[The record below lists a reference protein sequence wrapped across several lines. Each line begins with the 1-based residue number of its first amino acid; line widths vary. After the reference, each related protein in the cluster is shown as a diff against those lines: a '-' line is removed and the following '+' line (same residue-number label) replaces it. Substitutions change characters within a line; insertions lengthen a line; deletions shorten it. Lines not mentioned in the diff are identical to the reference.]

1 LAPAPYKERDF
12 GLRQQFDYEGTA
24 GRLLSSSYAPLEGHP
39 NYVPMMRQLERIFRA
54 HATNGQIEFEYI
66 TRVYYGRL

>member
-1 LAPAPYKERDF
+1 
-12 GLRQQFDYEGTA
+12 
-24 GRLLSSSYAPLEGHP
+24 
-39 NYVPMMRQLERIFRA
+39 MMRQLERIFRA